1 MDAPPVAAEAT
12 KQPTVAVRPA
22 LRFVAIPLAFV
33 CALLIMGG
41 QVRLGHQQ
49 TTLALCHNESLT
61 TVHCV
66 PPQIGLDL
74 FCDIGLA
81 SIVGLTVIFH
91 FIDRR
96 VTSGG
101 WSSSMFLGPVAALFF
116 DWTVLVLAALNVL
129 FALRYF
135 MGVETMVKTV
145 YGVTNQTI
153 IDILIDCGRSGNTF
167 SNPIQRCPTLISS
180 FLSTPA
186 PVYIHVLGGIVT
198 LGVGPFQLSSTFRK
212 SHPLAHRR
220 MGYIYALAV
229 VVGTAGSLGMM
240 VTAASG
246 WAITS
251 GFFVLAVLWLHSIIH
266 AIRHIRNKRILEH
279 RCWAVR
285 NYSYTAAAIYFR
297 FLPML
302 VFQITTISP
311 TVSYVIGGW
320 LSLFI
325 SIVIGEIYVKKIR
338 LAAASSVTSSGA
350 EASLGRIDVTA
361 TVEHL

>member
-49 TTLALCHNESLT
+49 ATLALCHNESLT
-61 TVHCV
+61 TAHCV

-74 FCDIGLA
+74 YCDIGLA
-81 SIVGLTVIFH
+81 SVVGLTVIFH

-96 VTSGG
+96 VTPGG
-101 WSSSMFLGPVAALFF
+101 WSSSLFLGPVAALFF

-135 MGVETMVKTV
+135 MGIETMVKSV

-153 IDILIDCGRSGNTF
+153 IDILIDCGRSGTTF

-186 PVYIHVLGGIVT
+186 PVYIHVLGGVVT
-198 LGVGPFQLSSTFRK
+198 LGVGPFQLSATFRK

-302 VFQITTISP
+302 VSQITTLSP
-311 TVSYVIGGW
+311 PVSYIIGGW
-320 LSLFI
+320 LTLLI
-325 SIVIGEIYVKKIR
+325 SIIIGEIYVKKIR
-338 LAAASSVTSSGA
+338 LATASSVTSTGA
-350 EASLGRIDVTA
+350 EASLDLI
-361 TVEHL
+361 